1 MNWSSTSTSTDHYD
15 VRLRVQ
21 GGGWL
26 NLLYIYNTS
35 QTKYSLT
42 AGTIYEWQ
50 VRAVCSYDTSSVSDW
65 SSTQSFTTLVN
76 CDTKPSNSA
85 TVNITLTSADITW
98 DAVIGAQAYEY
109 RFKAT
114 SASWGSWVY
123 TIVTT
128 NTANEVGLNSG
139 TYYQWQVR
147 AICDTIN
154 SITSNWANNVQF
166 TTLMPCADPTSLI
179 VGSSSLSNNSATVYW
194 IGTYGV
200 DGYILNY
207 RESGSSTWITVNI
220 TNSFA
225 GSGGNYMLTGLSAN
239 TAYEWQIATECNSGL
254 NSSNYVSGPLFTTNQ
269 ACIVP
274 SGLNSTNVLLDR
286 ATMNWNA
293 TVNAHHYDVRLRVQ
307 GGGWLNLLYVF
318 NTSFTKYSLSS
329 GTLYEWQVR
338 GVCSS
343 DNSDASAWSATQSF
357 TTLAPCSKPQ
367 NTNVTSITSSE
378 GLLGWDIVAPA
389 TSYDVRFKLYGSS
402 WGSWQYTLG
411 VNPNQLLMDSL
422 NAGTYYHWQV
432 RAVCGSSANISGFTS
447 YNTFSTLASNRITAG
462 DVDLMDNLNVYPNP
476 TKGFFNISFI
486 SEELDN
492 FEISIVDA
500 FGKIVS
506 NEAQQN
512 FIGEYTKQ
520 VDLSAYPR
528 GIYMLQIKTQDSFV
542 SKRIVLQ

>member
-1 MNWSSTSTSTDHYD
+1 M
-15 VRLRVQ
+15 
-21 GGGWL
+21 
-26 NLLYIYNTS
+26 
-35 QTKYSLT
+35 
-42 AGTIYEWQ
+42 
-50 VRAVCSYDTSSVSDW
+50 
-65 SSTQSFTTLVN
+65 
-76 CDTKPSNSA
+76 
-85 TVNITLTSADITW
+85 
-98 DAVIGAQAYEY
+98 
-109 RFKAT
+109 
-114 SASWGSWVY
+114 
-123 TIVTT
+123 
-128 NTANEVGLNSG
+128 GLNSG

-307 GGGWLNLLYVF
+307 GGGWLNLSYIF
-318 NTSFTKYSLSS
+318 NTSQTKYSLTA
-329 GTLYEWQVR
+329 GTIYEWQVR

-378 GLLGWDIVAPA
+378 GLLGWDVVPPA

-402 WGSWQYTLG
+402 WGSWQYTFG
-411 VNPNQLLMDSL
+411 VTPNQLLMNSL
-422 NAGTYYHWQV
+422 NSGTWYHWQV
-432 RAVCGSSANISGFTS
+432 RAVCGSSANMSGFTS
-447 YNTFSTLASNRITAG
+447 YNTFQTLSSNRITAG
-462 DVDLMDNLNVYPNP
+462 DIQLGENLNIYPNP
-476 TKGFFNISFI
+476 TRGLFNISFI
-486 SEELDN
+486 AEKIDN
-492 FEISIVDA
+492 FEITIIDA
-500 FGKIVS
+500 FGKLVS
-506 NEAQQN
+506 QEDKQD

-520 VDLSAYPR
+520 VDLSDYPR
-528 GIYMLQIKTQDSFV
+528 GIYMLQIRN
-542 SKRIVLQ
+542 SKLLCE

>member
-1 MNWSSTSTSTDHYD
+1 MNGKLEGFVLMILLMYLHWS
-15 VRLRVQ
+15 
-21 GGGWL
+21 
-26 NLLYIYNTS
+26 
-35 QTKYSLT
+35 
-42 AGTIYEWQ
+42 A
-50 VRAVCSYDTSSVSDW
+50 
-65 SSTQSFTTLVN
+65 TQSFITLVN
-76 CDTKPSNSA
+76 CDTKPTNTA
-85 TVNITLTSADITW
+85 TTNITLTSADITW

-123 TIVTT
+123 TTVTT

-207 RESGSSTWITVNI
+207 RESGSSTWITVNVA
-220 TNSFA
+220 NSFA
-225 GSGGNYMLTGLSAN
+225 GSGGDYMLTGLSAN

-274 SGLNSTNVLLDR
+274 SGLNSTNIMLDR
-286 ATMNWNA
+286 ATMNWSA

-307 GGGWLNLLYVF
+307 GGGWLNLSYIF
-318 NTSFTKYSLSS
+318 NTSQTKYSLTA
-329 GTLYEWQVR
+329 GTIYEWQVR

-343 DNSDASAWSATQSF
+343 DNSDASAWSATESF

-378 GLLGWDIVAPA
+378 GLLGWDVLAPA

-402 WGSWQYTLG
+402 WGSWQYTFG
-411 VNPNQLLMDSL
+411 VTPNQLLMNSL
-422 NAGTYYHWQV
+422 NSGTWYHWQV
-432 RAVCGSSANISGFTS
+432 RAVCGSSANMSGFTS
-447 YNTFSTLASNRITAG
+447 YNTFS
-462 DVDLMDNLNVYPNP
+462 
-476 TKGFFNISFI
+476 NII
-486 SEELDN
+486 
-492 FEISIVDA
+492 
-500 FGKIVS
+500 
-506 NEAQQN
+506 
-512 FIGEYTKQ
+512 
-520 VDLSAYPR
+520 
-528 GIYMLQIKTQDSFV
+528 IK
-542 SKRIVLQ
+542 